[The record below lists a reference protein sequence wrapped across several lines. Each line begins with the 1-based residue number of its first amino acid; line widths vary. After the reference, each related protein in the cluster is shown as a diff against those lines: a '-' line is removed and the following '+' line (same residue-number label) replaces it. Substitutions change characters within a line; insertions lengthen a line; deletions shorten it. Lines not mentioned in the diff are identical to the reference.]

1 MAPRWACHP
10 PFCRTCPTPATGCR
24 GGDALASSRP
34 RAIGRTSSRG
44 TDPTGPA
51 GCTGNP
57 KAGPP
62 GPAGESGPPI
72 PDDTPNPGRYNPHRS
87 DRFSSTDFMRSAV
100 TLPASPES
108 FGRTPHKI
116 LFVMQHGAITT
127 RSGPPWYLWPL
138 VPVVFVATLPLMLP
152 LAILALW
159 SIPLTFV
166 YPDRHRHLY
175 DVQGTVGHE
184 CVIGLRS
191 AAVRELG
198 HASRPVLEQPQRHNG
213 PTFNGRAGADDAL
226 RSQGP
231 LRRASPVQCWVM
243 QHAAGVA

>member
-1 MAPRWACHP
+1 MAKVGWRVACPRVPCPRPSKGSEIRKSVPGEGMSCRSATGYQKHKSLTPRRPDHAHGLMRHFESESQTRAVGMAPRWACHP

-87 DRFSSTDFMRSAV
+87 DRFSSTDLMRSAA
-100 TLPASPES
+100 TLLASPES

-116 LFVMQHGAITT
+116 LFVI
-127 RSGPPWYLWPL
+127 
-138 VPVVFVATLPLMLP
+138 
-152 LAILALW
+152 
-159 SIPLTFV
+159 
-166 YPDRHRHLY
+166 
-175 DVQGTVGHE
+175 
-184 CVIGLRS
+184 
-191 AAVRELG
+191 
-198 HASRPVLEQPQRHNG
+198 PQR
-213 PTFNGRAGADDAL
+213 
-226 RSQGP
+226 
-231 LRRASPVQCWVM
+231 RRRGNNQRKA
-243 QHAAGVA
+243 